1 MRNLPPTP
9 TDAPLPRSGA
19 LPRPGIAASATDTG
33 SAATRAPP
41 AFDPARVAAFDA
53 LLHEIHPDARRVG
66 TDELA
71 GLARWLLLLPE
82 AEARMVLAERVARIE
97 ELRRM
102 LDDPDWDARAAD
114 RARVR
119 KLIGYLDQGEDLI
132 PDRMPLLGLLD
143 DVLLLELAWPAV
155 CDEAEEYRDY
165 CAWRSQAR
173 PAGKAD
179 QRRAAW
185 VRDRLDELALWRQR
199 MQVRASHYADVDA
212 GQPRRTFRVS

>member
-1 MRNLPPTP
+1 MRNLLRTP
-9 TDAPLPRSGA
+9 TDTPFPHPAAPGESGSS
-19 LPRPGIAASATDTG
+19 GT
-33 SAATRAPP
+33 TRAALAL

-53 LLHEIHPDARRVG
+53 LLHEIHPDARRI
-66 TDELA
+66 TPDELA
-71 GLARWLLLLPE
+71 GLARWLLNLPE
-82 AEARMVLAERVARIE
+82 AEARMVLAERIARIE

-102 LDDPDWDARAAD
+102 LGDPDWDARAAE

-165 CAWRSQAR
+165 CAWRSQTR
-173 PAGKAD
+173 PDGGAD

-199 MQVRASHYADVDA
+199 TQVRTSHYADVAA
-212 GQPRRTFRVS
+212 GQPQHPFRVS

>member
-1 MRNLPPTP
+1 MRNLLRTP
-9 TDAPLPRSGA
+9 TDTPFPHPAAPVGSGTERTA
-19 LPRPGIAASATDTG
+19 L
-33 SAATRAPP
+33 
-41 AFDPARVAAFDA
+41 AFDQARVAAFDA
-53 LLHEIHPDARRVG
+53 LLHEIHPDARRI
-66 TDELA
+66 TPDELSS
-71 GLARWLLLLPE
+71 LAQWLLLLPE
-82 AEARMVLAERVARIE
+82 AEARMVLAERISRIE

-102 LDDPDWDARAAD
+102 LGDPDWDASAAD

-119 KLIGYLDQGEDLI
+119 KLVGYLDQGEDLI

-165 CAWRSQAR
+165 CVWRSQAR
-173 PAGKAD
+173 PDGGAD

-199 MQVRASHYADVDA
+199 TQVRASHYADVDA
-212 GQPRRTFRVS
+212 GQPLRPFRIS

>member
-1 MRNLPPTP
+1 MRNLIRTP
-9 TDAPLPRSGA
+9 TDTPLPHPASRSRPDVAGTADAGA
-19 LPRPGIAASATDTG
+19 GP
-33 SAATRAPP
+33 TRAAL
-41 AFDPARVAAFDA
+41 AFDPARVAALDT
-53 LLHEIHPDARRVG
+53 LLHEIHPDARRI
-66 TDELA
+66 TPDELA

-82 AEARMVLAERVARIE
+82 AEARMVLAERIARIE

-102 LDDPDWDARAAD
+102 LGDPDWDARPAD

-165 CAWRSQAR
+165 CAWRSNAR
-173 PAGKAD
+173 PDGGAGE
-179 QRRAAW
+179 RRAAW
-185 VRDRLDELALWRQR
+185 IRDRLDELALWRQR
-199 MQVRASHYADVDA
+199 TQVRASHYADVEA
-212 GQPRRTFRVS
+212 GQPQRPFRVS

>member
-1 MRNLPPTP
+1 MRDLLRTP
-9 TDAPLPRSGA
+9 TDTPFPHPVAPVGSGTVGPARDA
-19 LPRPGIAASATDTG
+19 L
-33 SAATRAPP
+33 

-53 LLHEIHPDARRVG
+53 LLHEIHPDARRI
-66 TDELA
+66 TPDELA
-71 GLARWLLLLPE
+71 GLAEWLLRLPE
-82 AEARMVLAERVARIE
+82 AEARMVLAERIARIE

-102 LDDPDWDARAAD
+102 LADRDWDARSAD

-119 KLIGYLDQGEDLI
+119 KLVGYLDQGEDLI

-165 CAWRSQAR
+165 CAWRSQAQ
-173 PAGKAD
+173 PDGGAH

-199 MQVRASHYADVDA
+199 IQVRASHYADVDA
-212 GQPRRTFRVS
+212 GQPLRPFRIG

>member
-1 MRNLPPTP
+1 MRSLNPTP
-9 TDAPLPRSGA
+9 TDAPLPHPVGA
-19 LPRPGIAASATDTG
+19 RTGLAAASAAG
-33 SAATRAPP
+33 PGPSRAPL

-53 LLHEIHPDARRVG
+53 LLHEIHPDARRV
-66 TDELA
+66 TPDELA

-82 AEARMVLAERVARIE
+82 AEARLVLAERVARIE

-102 LDDPDWDARAAD
+102 LRDHDWDARAAD

-173 PAGKAD
+173 PDGRAD

-185 VRDRLDELALWRQR
+185 VRDRLDELALLRQHA
-199 MQVRASHYADVDA
+199 QVRASHYVDVDA
-212 GQPRRTFRVS
+212 GQPRRPFRVG

>member
-1 MRNLPPTP
+1 MRNLLPSPSDTPFPHPAAPSGSGPP
-9 TDAPLPRSGA
+9 R
-19 LPRPGIAASATDTG
+19 TG
-33 SAATRAPP
+33 L
-41 AFDPARVAAFDA
+41 AFDQARVAAFDA
-53 LLHEIHPDARRVG
+53 LLHEIHPDARRI
-66 TDELA
+66 TPDELA
-71 GLARWLLLLPE
+71 GLAEWLLRLPE
-82 AEARMVLAERVARIE
+82 AEARMVLGERIARIE

-102 LDDPDWDARAAD
+102 LADRDWDAGAAD

-173 PAGKAD
+173 PDGSAD

-199 MQVRASHYADVDA
+199 TQVRATHYADVDA
-212 GQPRRTFRVS
+212 GQPQRPFRVG